1 MDRLAEG
8 TQALSHA
15 ADSFNS
21 ATLPRINRV
30 TEETSRAVRQLGR
43 TANTIN
49 DNPQSLIF
57 GSGAVAPGPGEPGFT
72 APGGSR

>member
-15 ADSFNS
+15 ADSFNQ

-43 TANTIN
+43 TATTIT

-57 GSGAVAPGPGEPGFT
+57 GTGAVSPGPGEPGF
-72 APGGSR
+72 APPGAGK